1 MARSIPALTVA
12 FDERYMDIQEIL
24 DNHKLILTEAAV
36 IESLR
41 RSGDVNLHPRLEN
54 ALLIY
59 EEAGKE
65 ELSTLYQGFIG
76 AACKGDVPI
85 TICTP
90 TWRANQER
98 ISEVHISN
106 DINGDAV
113 KFLRH
118 LKDKWGTWAAN
129 IFIGGLTGCKNDCY
143 KHAEGLSKNDA
154 KAFHSWQINQ
164 LVKAGVDFLLGA
176 TLPAVSEATGIALSM
191 METRLPY
198 IISFVINREGEILD
212 GNSLE
217 HSFQEIDNVCS
228 RPPLGY
234 MINCAY
240 PSFLHAEKQPRSV
253 LSRLIGYQANAS
265 SLDHSHL
272 DGAEILQTNDICDWG
287 NLMIELNKKY
297 GIKILGGCCGT
308 GYEHLQ
314 YIVRNI
320 NSEHM

>member
-65 ELSTLYQGFIG
+65 ELSKLYQGFIG

-154 KAFHSWQINQ
+154 KAFHSWQ
-164 LVKAGVDFLLGA
+164 
-176 TLPAVSEATGIALSM
+176 S
-191 METRLPY
+191 
-198 IISFVINREGEILD
+198 ISL
-212 GNSLE
+212 
-217 HSFQEIDNVCS
+217 Q
-228 RPPLGY
+228 
-234 MINCAY
+234 
-240 PSFLHAEKQPRSV
+240 KQV
-253 LSRLIGYQANAS
+253 
-265 SLDHSHL
+265 
-272 DGAEILQTNDICDWG
+272 
-287 NLMIELNKKY
+287 
-297 GIKILGGCCGT
+297 
-308 GYEHLQ
+308 
-314 YIVRNI
+314 
-320 NSEHM
+320 